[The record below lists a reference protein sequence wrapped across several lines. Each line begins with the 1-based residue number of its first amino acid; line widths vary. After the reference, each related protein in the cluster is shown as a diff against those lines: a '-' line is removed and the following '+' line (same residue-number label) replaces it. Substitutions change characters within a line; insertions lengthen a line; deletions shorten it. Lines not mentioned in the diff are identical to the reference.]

1 MPKMSLSAPAAANL
15 SAVANSQVDASKR
28 LIVAL
33 DLPTVVEA
41 RQIVEELGDA
51 VSFYKIGLHLQ
62 WDDDVKKFIQELID
76 SEKDVF
82 IDYKYSDIGETM
94 KGGVAGATK
103 RGIKFLTIQG
113 NGELSEQGMRAAVAG
128 KGGAEYPKIFFVTV
142 LTSLD
147 DSDLHQIGY
156 QKSVQDLAVTRAQ
169 AAAKAG
175 LDGVVASGREAFV
188 IRGASEESFL
198 IITPGIRPE
207 GASHDDHKRSCT
219 PSEAIANRAD
229 YLVVGRPIIKQRDR
243 NAAARQ
249 IISEMQEAFNSR
261 Q

>member
-1 MPKMSLSAPAAANL
+1 MFRASTPVESLREVVRTVGIVLSLS
-15 SAVANSQVDASKR
+15 
-28 LIVAL
+28 
-33 DLPTVVEA
+33 
-41 RQIVEELGDA
+41 
-51 VSFYKIGLHLQ
+51 
-62 WDDDVKKFIQELID
+62 W
-76 SEKDVF
+76 
-82 IDYKYSDIGETM
+82 KYLNCFSP
-94 KGGVAGATK
+94 
-103 RGIKFLTIQG
+103 
-113 NGELSEQGMRAAVAG
+113 SS
-128 KGGAEYPKIFFVTV
+128 P
-142 LTSLD
+142 S
-147 DSDLHQIGY
+147 
-156 QKSVQDLAVTRAQ
+156 LAVTRAQ